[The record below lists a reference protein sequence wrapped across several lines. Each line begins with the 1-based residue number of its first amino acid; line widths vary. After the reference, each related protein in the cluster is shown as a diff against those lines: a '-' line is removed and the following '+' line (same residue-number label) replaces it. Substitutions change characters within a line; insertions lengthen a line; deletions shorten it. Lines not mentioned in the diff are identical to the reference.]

1 MEYEVRFYYNINKL
15 NDLLSM
21 LRSNK
26 DLVENIRTYEKTIQ
40 YNHSDPKYDF
50 YSKEIDGRFRLRISK
65 NDKESKA
72 KLSWKRRLNENTS
85 SLVNKEEEK
94 EVNIDSEDFENFEY
108 IIENVMHFTIVE
120 SYERY
125 RTTFTND
132 DIEISLDEYPFGIAL
147 EVENKSTDKNGIL
160 GGTVN
165 YENYSTAF
173 KKVLHVIKVKDN
185 SFSKDYLH
193 LDELNDYLIALKSED
208 NKLQTLN
215 NNLSEGEN
223 LLKIFSH
230 IIKKNIGRK
239 CDFYI
244 YNKRNGGRIV
254 NTIIPNSKKFELGCD
269 VAFGMLH
276 EIPFIS
282 SDKNVEDEAKKLKYG
297 NDD

>member
-1 MEYEVRFYYNINKL
+1 MGTNEII
-15 NDLLSM
+15 S
-21 LRSNK
+21 SK
-26 DLVENIRTYEKTIQ
+26 DKN
-40 YNHSDPKYDF
+40 F
-50 YSKEIDGRFRLRISK
+50 GFRLYKIIPGGPLDKAGLKILDYFIIPPEEIIKRNISFSDYLK
-65 NDKESKA
+65 
-72 KLSWKRRLNENTS
+72 
-85 SLVNKEEEK
+85 EK
-94 EVNIDSEDFENFEY
+94 ENQLIKVNIFSVSLRKIFA
-108 IIENVMHFTIVE
+108 VE
-120 SYERY
+120 
-125 RTTFTND
+125 
-132 DIEISLDEYPFGIAL
+132 IQL
-147 EVENKSTDKNGIL
+147 NKSTDKNGIL

-208 NKLQTLN
+208 NNLQTLN